1 MGWAKHADGGVAK
14 YVEVQIH
21 PTGRRRAGQGNRESL
36 SWAFICWINELIKLR
51 GNIWGGS
58 WSINRSSSPQERM
71 VPQAGEIEQKY
82 TAQVLT

>member
-36 SWAFICWINELIKLR
+36 LRAFICWINELIKLR
-51 GNIWGGS
+51 GNI
-58 WSINRSSSPQERM
+58 
-71 VPQAGEIEQKY
+71 
-82 TAQVLT
+82 